1 VIDGVAVGKLDR
13 FGRSLVDGL
22 AAIERVGTAGGT
34 FMSVQ
39 DGLDLSTDMGKLVAA
54 VQLVAGEVFKAQI
67 AGSPGEVIGWSQSL
81 RAGSCRDAD
90 EARAVRSTYKSTSA
104 HCPNG
109 R

>member
-1 VIDGVAVGKLDR
+1 
-13 FGRSLVDGL
+13 
-22 AAIERVGTAGGT
+22 
-34 FMSVQ
+34 
-39 DGLDLSTDMGKLVAA
+39 
-54 VQLVAGEVFKAQI
+54 
-67 AGSPGEVIGWSQSL
+67 VIGWSQSL